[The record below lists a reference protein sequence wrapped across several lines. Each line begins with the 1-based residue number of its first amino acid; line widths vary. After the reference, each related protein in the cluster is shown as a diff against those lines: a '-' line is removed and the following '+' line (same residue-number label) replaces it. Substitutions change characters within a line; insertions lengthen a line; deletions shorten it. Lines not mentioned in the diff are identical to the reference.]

1 MKSILLVCVAA
12 CLFSTAF
19 AQTDTTI
26 KKETDT
32 TIKKEKNDTI
42 RIGGMIII
50 KKPGSEDR
58 EVKTDGDN
66 YTVRIPK
73 RRTPQNLTT
82 NWWIIDMGFSG
93 FNDKTNY
100 ASAEAQ
106 DFAPGS
112 TEDWFDIKSGKS
124 RNVNIWFFMQRLN
137 MIKHVVNL
145 KYGLGLELN
154 NYFFDDETIR
164 FQKNPTL
171 VVKDPT
177 LKGAKKNKLAADY
190 LTVPLMVNFNFTPER
205 RNGFGFSF
213 GMSAGYL
220 YSARQKV
227 KFSDDKVKVH
237 NDFDLQDWKLSYMG
251 EINLGLVK
259 LYGSYAFQ
267 SMWERGLDQVP
278 FNAGVRFSNW

>member
-19 AQTDTTI
+19 AQNDTTI

-32 TIKKEKNDTI
+32 TIKKETNDTI

-50 KKPGSEDR
+50 KKPGNNNNEIITG
-58 EVKTDGDN
+58 EKT
-66 YTVRIPK
+66 TRIPSRK
-73 RRTPQNLTT
+73 KTPQNLTT

-93 FNDKTNY
+93 FNDKTDY

-106 DFAPGS
+106 AFAPGS

-137 MIKHVVNL
+137 LIKHIVNL

-171 VVKDPT
+171 VVKDNA

-237 NDFDLQDWKLSYMG
+237 NDFDLEDWKLSYVG

-267 SMWERGLDQVP
+267 SMWERGLDHVP
-278 FNAGVRFSNW
+278 FNAGLRFSNW

>member
-19 AQTDTTI
+19 AQSDTTG
-26 KKETDT
+26 KKET
-32 TIKKEKNDTI
+32 NDTI
-42 RIGGMIII
+42 HIGGMIII

-58 EVKTDGDN
+58 EIKTEDH
-66 YTVRIPK
+66 YTVHIPK
-73 RRTPQNLTT
+73 RRNPENLTT
-82 NWWIIDMGFSG
+82 NWWIIDIGFSG
-93 FNDKTNY
+93 FNDKTDY

-106 DFAPGS
+106 TFAPGS

-124 RNVNIWFFMQRLN
+124 RNVNIWFLMQRLN
-137 MIKHVVNL
+137 LIDHIVNL

-154 NYFFDDETIR
+154 NYFFDDERIR

-171 VVKDPT
+171 VVMDNNIKD
-177 LKGAKKNKLAADY
+177 AKKNKLAADY
-190 LTVPLMVNFNFTPER
+190 LTVPLMLNFDFTPER
-205 RNGFGFSF
+205 RNGFGFSA
-213 GMSAGYL
+213 GISAGYL

-227 KFSDDKVKVH
+227 KMGDDKVKVH
-237 NDFDLQDWKLSYMG
+237 NDFDLEDWKLSYVG

-267 SMWERGLDQVP
+267 TMWEKGLDHTP
-278 FNAGVRFSNW
+278 FNAGIRLSNW

>member
-19 AQTDTTI
+19 AQNDTTI
-26 KKETDT
+26 KKET
-32 TIKKEKNDTI
+32 NDTI

-50 KKPGSEDR
+50 KKPGNNNNEIITG
-58 EVKTDGDN
+58 EKT
-66 YTVRIPK
+66 TRIPS
-73 RRTPQNLTT
+73 RRKTPQNLTT

-93 FNDKTNY
+93 FNDKTVY

-106 DFAPGS
+106 AFAPGS

-154 NYFFDDETIR
+154 NYFFDDESIR

-171 VVKDPT
+171 VVMDPA

-205 RNGFGFSF
+205 RNGFGFSA
-213 GMSAGYL
+213 GISAGYL

-237 NDFDLQDWKLSYMG
+237 NDFDLQDWKLSYVG

-267 SMWERGLDQVP
+267 TMWERGLDQTP
-278 FNAGVRFSNW
+278 FNAGLRFSNW

>member
-12 CLFSTAF
+12 CLFNSGF
-19 AQTDTTI
+19 AQNDTTG
-26 KKETDT
+26 KKET
-32 TIKKEKNDTI
+32 NDTI
-42 RIGGMIII
+42 HIGGMIII
-50 KKPGSEDR
+50 KKPGNNNN
-58 EVKTDGDN
+58 EVITGEKTA
-66 YTVRIPK
+66 RIPSRK
-73 RRTPQNLTT
+73 RTPQNLTT

-93 FNDKTNY
+93 FNDKTVY

-106 DFAPGS
+106 AFAPGS
-112 TEDWFDIKSGKS
+112 TEEWFDIKSGKS
-124 RNVNIWFFMQRLN
+124 RNVDIWFFMQRLN
-137 MIKHVVNL
+137 IIKHVLNL

-154 NYFFDDETIR
+154 NYFFDDESIR

-171 VVKDPT
+171 VVMDNA

-190 LTVPLMVNFNFTPER
+190 LTVPLMLNFNFTPER
-205 RNGFGFSF
+205 RNGFGFSA
-213 GMSAGYL
+213 GISAGYL

-237 NDFDLQDWKLSYMG
+237 NDFDLQDWKLSYVG

-267 SMWERGLDQVP
+267 SMWERGLDHTP
-278 FNAGVRFSNW
+278 FTAGIRFSNW

>member
-12 CLFSTAF
+12 CLFNSGF
-19 AQTDTTI
+19 AQNDTTI
-26 KKETDT
+26 KKET
-32 TIKKEKNDTI
+32 NDTI
-42 RIGGMIII
+42 RIGGMVII
-50 KKPGSEDR
+50 KKPGNNNNEIITG
-58 EVKTDGDN
+58 EKT
-66 YTVRIPK
+66 TRIPSRK
-73 RRTPQNLTT
+73 KTPQNLTT

-93 FNDKTNY
+93 FNDKTVY

-106 DFAPGS
+106 AFAPGS

-137 MIKHVVNL
+137 LIKHVVNL

-154 NYFFDDETIR
+154 NYFFDDESIR

-171 VVKDPT
+171 VVMDNA

-205 RNGFGFSF
+205 RNGFGFSA
-213 GMSAGYL
+213 GISAGYL

-237 NDFDLQDWKLSYMG
+237 NDFDLQDWKLSYVG

-267 SMWERGLDQVP
+267 SMWERGLDHTP
-278 FNAGVRFSNW
+278 FNAGLRFSNW

>member
-12 CLFSTAF
+12 CVFSTAF
-19 AQTDTTI
+19 AQNDTTI
-26 KKETDT
+26 KKET
-32 TIKKEKNDTI
+32 NDTI

-58 EVKTDGDN
+58 EIKSGDN

-73 RRTPQNLTT
+73 RRKPENLTT

-93 FNDKTNY
+93 FNDKTVY

-106 DFAPGS
+106 AFAPGS

-124 RNVNIWFFMQRLN
+124 RNVNIWFLMQRLN
-137 MIKHVVNL
+137 IIKHVVNL
-145 KYGLGLELN
+145 KYGIGLELN
-154 NYFFDDETIR
+154 NYFFDDVSIR

-171 VVKDPT
+171 VVQDPNIKD
-177 LKGAKKNKLAADY
+177 AKKNKLAADY
-190 LTVPLMVNFNFTPER
+190 LTVPLMLNFNFTPDR
-205 RNGFGFSF
+205 RNGFGFSA
-213 GMSAGYL
+213 GVSAGYL

-227 KFSDDKVKVH
+227 KISDDKFKVH
-237 NDFDLQDWKLSYMG
+237 NDFDLEDWKLSYVG

-259 LYGSYAFQ
+259 LYGSYGFQ
-267 SMWERGLDQVP
+267 SMWEKGLDHTP
-278 FNAGVRFSNW
+278 FNAGIRFSNW

>member
-19 AQTDTTI
+19 AQSDTTG
-26 KKETDT
+26 KKET
-32 TIKKEKNDTI
+32 NDTI
-42 RIGGMIII
+42 HIGGMIII

-58 EVKTDGDN
+58 EIVTNDHYK
-66 YTVRIPK
+66 VHISK
-73 RRTPQNLTT
+73 RRKPENLTT
-82 NWWIIDMGFSG
+82 NWWIIDIGFSG
-93 FNDKTNY
+93 FNDKTDY

-106 DFAPGS
+106 TFAPGS

-124 RNVNIWFFMQRLN
+124 RNVNIWFLMQRLN
-137 MIKHVVNL
+137 LIDHIVNL

-154 NYFFDDETIR
+154 NYFFDDERIR

-171 VVKDPT
+171 VVMDNNIKD
-177 LKGAKKNKLAADY
+177 AKKNKLAADY
-190 LTVPLMVNFNFTPER
+190 LTVPLMLNFDFTPER
-205 RNGFGFSF
+205 RNGFGFSA
-213 GMSAGYL
+213 GISAGYL

-227 KFSDDKVKVH
+227 KMGDDKVKVH
-237 NDFDLQDWKLSYMG
+237 NDFDLQDWKLSYVG

-267 SMWERGLDQVP
+267 SMWEKGLDHTP
-278 FNAGVRFSNW
+278 YNAGLRFSNW

>member
-12 CLFSTAF
+12 CLFNSGF
-19 AQTDTTI
+19 AQNDTTG
-26 KKETDT
+26 KKET
-32 TIKKEKNDTI
+32 NDTI
-42 RIGGMIII
+42 HIGGMIII
-50 KKPGSEDR
+50 KKPGNNNN
-58 EVKTDGDN
+58 EVITGEKT
-66 YTVRIPK
+66 TRIPSRK
-73 RRTPQNLTT
+73 RTPQNLTT

-93 FNDKTNY
+93 FNDKTVY

-106 DFAPGS
+106 AFAPGS
-112 TEDWFDIKSGKS
+112 TEEWFDIKSGKS

-137 MIKHVVNL
+137 IINHVVNL

-154 NYFFDDETIR
+154 NYFFDDESIR

-171 VVKDPT
+171 VVMDNA

-190 LTVPLMVNFNFTPER
+190 LTVPLMLNFNFTPER
-205 RNGFGFSF
+205 RNGFGFSA
-213 GMSAGYL
+213 GISAGYL

-237 NDFDLQDWKLSYMG
+237 NDFDLQDWKLSYVG

-267 SMWERGLDQVP
+267 SMWERGLDHTP
-278 FNAGVRFSNW
+278 FTAGIRFSNW

>member
-12 CLFSTAF
+12 CLFSSGF
-19 AQTDTTI
+19 AQTDTTG
-26 KKETDT
+26 KKET
-32 TIKKEKNDTI
+32 NDTI

-50 KKPGSEDR
+50 KKPGNNNNEIITG
-58 EVKTDGDN
+58 EKTM
-66 YTVRIPK
+66 RIPSRK
-73 RRTPQNLTT
+73 RTPQNLTT

-106 DFAPGS
+106 AFAPGS

-171 VVKDPT
+171 VVH
-177 LKGAKKNKLAADY
+177 G
-190 LTVPLMVNFNFTPER
+190 
-205 RNGFGFSF
+205 
-213 GMSAGYL
+213 
-220 YSARQKV
+220 
-227 KFSDDKVKVH
+227 
-237 NDFDLQDWKLSYMG
+237 
-251 EINLGLVK
+251 
-259 LYGSYAFQ
+259 
-267 SMWERGLDQVP
+267 
-278 FNAGVRFSNW
+278 

>member
-12 CLFSTAF
+12 CLFSTGF
-19 AQTDTTI
+19 AQTRYNHQ
-26 KKETDT
+26 KK
-32 TIKKEKNDTI
+32 KPNDTI

-50 KKPGSEDR
+50 KKPGSKDR
-58 EVKTDGDN
+58 EIITGENIQCEYPAV
-66 YTVRIPK
+66 

-106 DFAPGS
+106 AFAPGS

-145 KYGLGLELN
+145 KYGIGLELN

-177 LKGAKKNKLAADY
+177 LKGC
-190 LTVPLMVNFNFTPER
+190 
-205 RNGFGFSF
+205 
-213 GMSAGYL
+213 
-220 YSARQKV
+220 QK
-227 KFSDDKVKVH
+227 
-237 NDFDLQDWKLSYMG
+237 
-251 EINLGLVK
+251 E
-259 LYGSYAFQ
+259 
-267 SMWERGLDQVP
+267 
-278 FNAGVRFSNW
+278 

>member
-19 AQTDTTI
+19 AQNDTTI
-26 KKETDT
+26 KKET
-32 TIKKEKNDTI
+32 NDTI

-58 EVKTDGDN
+58 EIKSGDN

-73 RRTPQNLTT
+73 RRKPENLTT
-82 NWWIIDMGFSG
+82 NWWVIDMGFSG
-93 FNDKTNY
+93 FNDKTDY

-106 DFAPGS
+106 AFAPGS

-124 RNVNIWFFMQRLN
+124 RNVNIWVLMQRLN
-137 MIKHVVNL
+137 LIDHILNL

-171 VVKDPT
+171 VVKDPNI
-177 LKGAKKNKLAADY
+177 KDAKKNKLAADY
-190 LTVPLMVNFNFTPER
+190 LTVPLMLNFNFTPDR
-205 RNGFGFSF
+205 RNGFGFSA
-213 GMSAGYL
+213 GVSAGYL

-227 KFSDDKVKVH
+227 KISDDKFKVH
-237 NDFDLQDWKLSYMG
+237 NDFDLADWKLSYVG
-251 EINLGLVK
+251 EINLGLLK

-267 SMWERGLDQVP
+267 TMWERGLDQTP
-278 FNAGVRFSNW
+278 FNAGLRFSNW